1 MTSTQP
7 YDEAS
12 DSNKH
17 LRYMHLTN
25 FSLNKS
31 NVQHFSESADAND
44 ATTGSKRR
52 VGVFFDFLQREGYD
66 MERVW
71 VQIEGIAAK
80 AALAVQPVLQHY
92 YRLSKPHDKFGDR
105 SFPLSQVC
113 VAVSFTVSCSALVPT
128 QCPLRYLTCVPTLS
142 FNLIH
147 FHPKGSE
154 LRIESMQRRPWVAVG
169 CSRVQWV
176 AQGRSG
182 VQWGAVGRS
191 GVQWGAE
198 GHNGLL
204 CVF

>member
-105 SFPLSQVC
+105 SFPLLQVC
-113 VAVSFTVSCSALVPT
+113 CSVFHRVL
-128 QCPLRYLTCVPTLS
+128 QCPCLKTMPLGLPRLCSNVV
-142 FNLIH
+142 
-147 FHPKGSE
+147 FHSNPFPSE
-154 LRIESMQRRPWVAVG
+154 GIGTENRINAAATVG
-169 CSRVQWV
+169 CSWLQ
-176 AQGRSG
+176 
-182 VQWGAVGRS
+182 
-191 GVQWGAE
+191 
-198 GHNGLL
+198 
-204 CVF
+204 